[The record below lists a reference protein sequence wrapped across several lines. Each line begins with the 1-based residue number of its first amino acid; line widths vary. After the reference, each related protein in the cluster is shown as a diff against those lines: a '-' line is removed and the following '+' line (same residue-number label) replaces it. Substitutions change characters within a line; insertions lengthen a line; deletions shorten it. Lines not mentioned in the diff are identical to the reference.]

1 MNMSIPKMNKNA
13 VFIKNFTF
21 RLRNISYHT
30 KRGIS
35 DSFPKENEVFN
46 RRHRVAACQR
56 QAYLSEKAGRKLSR
70 CYPLLFD
77 RKFPLAEI
85 HLKLCRRQT
94 LTRAKRDLNFAAGES

>member
-21 RLRNISYHT
+21 RLRNISYLA

-56 QAYLSEKAGRKLSR
+56 QALYHTPRTVQHIEQRSLGS
-70 CYPLLFD
+70 
-77 RKFPLAEI
+77 
-85 HLKLCRRQT
+85 
-94 LTRAKRDLNFAAGES
+94 